1 MPRPRKR
8 ARLTSIDVLGIGL
21 GWDWV
26 SSDAEIVRRLLVFL
40 EDRRALAYEHFRED
54 MGHVVES
61 VLRIRE
67 ELVKVLQELAP
78 DSGAARS
85 VRVMRDA
92 CLVFLD
98 QTQGAPEWGLDP
110 RFISALS
117 ELRTI
122 FALYCRALA
131 DRYEVTVHGP
141 LAEVLRALDQ
151 ADDAAEGGAA

>member
-1 MPRPRKR
+1 MARARKR
-8 ARLTSIDVLGIGL
+8 PRLTSIDVLGIGL
-21 GWDWV
+21 GWEWV
-26 SSDAEIVRRLLVFL
+26 ASDAEIVRQLLIFL
-40 EDRRALAYEHFRED
+40 ENRRALAYEHFRED
-54 MGHVVES
+54 MGHVVQS

-67 ELVKVLQELAP
+67 ELVNVLQELAP

-98 QTQGAPEWGLDP
+98 HTQGAPEWGFDP
-110 RFISALS
+110 RFISALN

-131 DRYEVTVHGP
+131 DHYEVTVHGP
-141 LAEVLRALDQ
+141 LAEVLNALDH
-151 ADDAAEGGAA
+151 ADEVGNGSAT